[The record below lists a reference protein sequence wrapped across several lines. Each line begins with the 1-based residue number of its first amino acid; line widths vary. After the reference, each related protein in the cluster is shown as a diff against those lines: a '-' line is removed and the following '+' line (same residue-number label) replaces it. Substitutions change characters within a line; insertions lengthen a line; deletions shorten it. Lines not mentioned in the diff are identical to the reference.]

1 MDRRLFLT
9 GLLGAA
15 GAAAMVAALPR
26 QAEALAIGPLDD
38 TTPDI
43 GVNPEAAIE
52 EAVGPEGVETAW
64 HNGRPHGSYRRRRR
78 RVRRRRFRR
87 TCRRYRNRWGAWA
100 TRCYRRPYWAW
111 IWI

>member
-38 TTPDI
+38 TTPDV
-43 GVNPEAAIE
+43 GVKPEAAAE
-52 EAVGPEGVETAW
+52 EMAGADGVETAW
-64 HNGRPHGSYRRRRR
+64 HRGRPHHHRRR
-78 RVRRRRFRR
+78 RVRRRRWRR
-87 TCRRYRNRWGAWA
+87 ACRRYRNRWGRWVN
-100 TRCYRRPYWAW
+100 RCRRVPYWAW

>member
-15 GAAAMVAALPR
+15 GAAAMVSALPR

-43 GVNPEAAIE
+43 GVNPEAAVE
-52 EAVGPEGVETAW
+52 EATGADGVETAW
-64 HNGRPHGSYRRRRR
+64 HRDRPHYRRRR
-78 RVRRRRFRR
+78 RVRRRRWRR
-87 TCRRYRNRWGAWA
+87 ACRRYRNRWGAWA
-100 TRCYRRPYWAW
+100 RRCRRVPYWAW

>member
-38 TTPDI
+38 TTPDV
-43 GVNPEAAIE
+43 GVNPEAATE
-52 EAVGPEGVETAW
+52 EMAGADGVETAW
-64 HNGRPHGSYRRRRR
+64 HRGRPHGPYRRHRR
-78 RVRRRRFRR
+78 RVRRRRWRR
-87 TCRRYRNRWGAWA
+87 ACRRYRNRWGRWA
-100 TRCYRRPYWAW
+100 RSCRRVPYWAW